1 MKFAWQARAGV
12 KDIDLRL
19 GDSFQPNIHRVVAF
33 TPLADIDQQ
42 VSEEREFIL
51 HCSSY
56 PQPIHAHTFGGTV
69 R

>member
-19 GDSFQPNIHRVVAF
+19 GDSFQPSIHRVVAF
-33 TPLADIDQQ
+33 TPLAEIDEQ

-51 HCSSY
+51 HCSNYHQS
-56 PQPIHAHTFGGTV
+56 IHAHTFGGTV

>member
-12 KDIDLRL
+12 KDIDLRI

-33 TPLADIDQQ
+33 TPLADIDEQ

-51 HCSSY
+51 HRSNY
-56 PQPIHAHTFGGTV
+56 LRPIRAHTFGGTV
-69 R
+69 K